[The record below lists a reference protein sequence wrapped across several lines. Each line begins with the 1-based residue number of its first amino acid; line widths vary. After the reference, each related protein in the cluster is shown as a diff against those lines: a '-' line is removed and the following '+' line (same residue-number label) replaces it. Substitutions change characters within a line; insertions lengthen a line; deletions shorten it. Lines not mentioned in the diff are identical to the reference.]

1 MLKEPG
7 RKIKNDSEGCCEG
20 KGPCLV
26 REERGAVDRVECEG
40 PHSTGSR
47 KTSVNSEGSRQNVV
61 IYWMKSSVKKISKS
75 FP

>member
-20 KGPCLV
+20 KGPGLV

-47 KTSVNSEGSRQNVV
+47 KTSVNSERLYAKRSHLLDEVFR
-61 IYWMKSSVKKISKS
+61 
-75 FP
+75 